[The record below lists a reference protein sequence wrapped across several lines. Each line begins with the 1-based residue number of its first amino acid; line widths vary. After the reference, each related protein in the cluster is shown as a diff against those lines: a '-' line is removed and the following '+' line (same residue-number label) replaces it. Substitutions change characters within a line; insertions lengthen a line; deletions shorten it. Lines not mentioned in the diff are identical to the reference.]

1 MKIKYFLMAAVVAL
15 MTACGTASKVPLTGR
30 THRIS
35 ISDAQLLSLSNQEYT
50 KFMASEKRS
59 TDAKNT
65 AMVQRVGRN
74 LANAVETSYV
84 IMVMLMRLITS
95 SGSLILFKTSRLTLF
110 VCLEVRLLFTKDY
123 CLTHR
128 MRQVWQSF

>member
-50 KFMASEKRS
+50 KFMA
-59 TDAKNT
+59 
-65 AMVQRVGRN
+65 
-74 LANAVETSYV
+74 
-84 IMVMLMRLITS
+84 
-95 SGSLILFKTSRLTLF
+95 
-110 VCLEVRLLFTKDY
+110 
-123 CLTHR
+123 
-128 MRQVWQSF
+128 